1 MKPLNK
7 KDRTNAFLKFLAIFI
22 LGILIVLIPFYF
34 LIRLPDK
41 VEEVK
46 TIELTGFE
54 EQIDFQRDY
63 FAVQMDSV
71 RTLLNMFKNPGID
84 LDRLSANIGIL
95 LAEME
100 AKIAKDD
107 TWRGKMNKN
116 IIDTYS
122 DLKLAKASGVDVS
135 DDLSDLEEE
144 IDELKEKL
152 QECKDDLAEAKAS
165 GGGGGEE
172 KKKETPKHSFG
183 DK

>member
-22 LGILIVLIPFYF
+22 LGMLIILIPFYF
-34 LIRLPDK
+34 LIRLPEK

-46 TIELTGFE
+46 TEELTGFE
-54 EQIDFQRDY
+54 EQIEFQRDY

-71 RTLLNMFKNPGID
+71 RTLLGMFKNPGID
-84 LDRLSANIGIL
+84 FDRLSANIGIL

-100 AKIAKDD
+100 AKIATDD
-107 TWRGKMNKN
+107 SWRGKMNKN
-116 IIDTYS
+116 IIETYS
-122 DLKLAKASGVDVS
+122 DLKLSKASGIDVT

-144 IDELKEKL
+144 IEKLKEKL
-152 QECKDDLAEAKAS
+152 EECKDDLAEAKA
-165 GGGGGEE
+165 GGGGGGGDDKEE
-172 KKKETPKHSFG
+172 PKHSFG